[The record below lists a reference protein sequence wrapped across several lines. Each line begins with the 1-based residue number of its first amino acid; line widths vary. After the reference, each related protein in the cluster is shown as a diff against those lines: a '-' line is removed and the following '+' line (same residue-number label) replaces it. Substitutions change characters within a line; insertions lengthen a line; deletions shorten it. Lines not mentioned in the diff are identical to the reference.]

1 MNIRVWKLGLCLSLV
16 ASSVGCA
23 SVPDRQPAT
32 ANVHLDAAAPLVAAL
47 DEAPPSDQGEAQAD
61 IEAYPQPVPP
71 LSSEVA
77 SREVANTET
86 AAVVR
91 GPAENERA
99 EGLVAQAREP
109 SGVFDPWERFNR
121 RMHRFNNAV
130 DRSVAHP
137 VAKAY
142 AKVVPAPV
150 RSKVSNF
157 FDNLGQP
164 ATAVNALLQG
174 KVKDS
179 AQAMGRFLVNS
190 TVGVVGLFD
199 PASRMQIPA
208 REEDFG
214 QTLAT
219 WGWKRS
225 RYLELPFFGPSTV
238 RDAFGIAGD
247 SPLQPVSYLE
257 ADKVRIGLTALNL
270 VDMRTR
276 LMAFDSLR
284 DEANDGYLLVRDSWS
299 QRRNF
304 QIWENTDGDALLPDY
319 LKE

>member
-1 MNIRVWKLGLCLSLV
+1 MKMQVLKFGLCLTLLASLI
-16 ASSVGCA
+16 GCA
-23 SVPDRQPAT
+23 SVPDRQPAAARVHVDT
-32 ANVHLDAAAPLVAAL
+32 AVSFVPAP
-47 DEAPPSDQGEAQAD
+47 DEAPLSDLEAAPAD
-61 IEAYPQPVPP
+61 IDSYQKPVDALPP
-71 LSSEVA
+71 EIP
-77 SREVANTET
+77 SRQAANSGT
-86 AAVVR
+86 
-91 GPAENERA
+91 PAELLGPTDSRFA
-99 EGLVAQAREP
+99 EGLVAQPGE
-109 SGVFDPWERFNR
+109 SSDVLDPWERFNR
-121 RMHRFNNAV
+121 RMHRFNNAM
-130 DRSVAHP
+130 DRSVARP

-142 AKVVPAPV
+142 AKVVPEPV

-174 KVKDS
+174 KVKHS

-190 TVGVVGLFD
+190 TIGVAGLFD
-199 PASRMQIPA
+199 PASRMKMPE

-219 WGWKRS
+219 WGWRRS

-238 RDAFGIAGD
+238 RDAFGIAGN
-247 SPLQPVSYLE
+247 SPLQPVSYVE

-284 DEANDGYLLVRDSWS
+284 DEAQDDYLLVRDLWA
-299 QRRNF
+299 QRRKF
-304 QIWENTDGDALLPDY
+304 QISEDNDASLPDY
-319 LKE
+319 LRE